1 MKPSK
6 YYNNKTEV
14 DGIVFDSLKEANYY
28 CELKLLKQA
37 KLITGFERQV
47 TFKLQPSFRRRNKSY
62 TAITYRADFV
72 VHYPDGHT
80 EVIDVKGYQTKEYK
94 IKKKMLLFN
103 NPDMIFREV

>member
-1 MKPSK
+1 MGTSK
-6 YYNNKTEV
+6 YNNKKIEV
-14 DGIVFDSLKEANYY
+14 DGIVFDSQKEANYY
-28 CELKLLKQA
+28 CELKLLKRA

-47 TFKLQPSFRRRNKSY
+47 TFKLQPSFRRGDQSY
-62 TAITYRADFV
+62 KAITYLADFV
-72 VHYPDGHT
+72 VHYADGHT